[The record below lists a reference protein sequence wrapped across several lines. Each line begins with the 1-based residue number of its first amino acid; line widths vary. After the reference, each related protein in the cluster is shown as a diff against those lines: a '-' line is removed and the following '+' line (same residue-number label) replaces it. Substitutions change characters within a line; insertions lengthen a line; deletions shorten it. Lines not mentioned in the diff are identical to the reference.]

1 MKTRGLSSKPIKD
14 MSLAFVPGSLITFRQ
29 SSSLRSTISHLPPS
43 ITLSL
48 LFLFSTTVPELLS
61 RLQPRLRR

>member
-1 MKTRGLSSKPIKD
+1 
-14 MSLAFVPGSLITFRQ
+14 MSFAFVPGSLITFRQ
-29 SSSLRSTISHLPPS
+29 SSSLRSTISHLPAS

-61 RLQPRLRR
+61 RLQPRLSRYGPETGM